1 MVVIMDITNIETNIA
16 VLRRT
21 KKYLNGDIKEIVE
34 HQIKE
39 NYSLIDEFFDQLADE
54 FKSIESYEQQ

>member
-1 MVVIMDITNIETNIA
+1 MDITNIETNIA
-16 VLRRT
+16 VLRKT